1 MLLFICKNM
10 TFRAFLW
17 SVGIFT
23 IGSAAAFLA
32 TLFLVDPDES
42 GIFGK
47 ILFFGS
53 ISIMFSGVAII
64 LFSEWYRKVL
74 GEAGAA
80 HYVVSLFRQ
89 GVLLGIYGTLL
100 LSFQYWKIFFWW
112 TALLLLSVIL
122 LIELTLREW
131 NRTAE

>member
-1 MLLFICKNM
+1 M

-23 IGSAAAFLA
+23 LGATVAFLA

-42 GIFGK
+42 GLFGR

-53 ISIMFSGVAII
+53 ITIVFSGVATI

-74 GEAGAA
+74 GEEGAA
-80 HYVVSLFRQ
+80 HHVGLLFRQ
-89 GVLLGIYGTLL
+89 GVLLGGYGVGLL
-100 LSFQYWKIFFWW
+100 FFQYWKILFWW
-112 TALLLLSVIL
+112 TALFLLAFFL
-122 LIELTLREW
+122 LIELSFRIG
-131 NRTAE
+131 NNNSH